1 MGKTIPRFLEQ
12 LDLIKSFVGLA
23 TGAGALYLLYKAV
36 RTGLKCHPPLCSN
49 SPICIARKCPGPGER
64 ALPQEASLRP
74 PLGGGG
80 KGDSFKLLF
89 PPSFFL
95 SSGLSQFPS
104 SFPAP
109 EARLCYRS

>member
-49 SPICIARKCPGPGER
+49 S
-64 ALPQEASLRP
+64 ALPVSVQVLGEGSAPGSLPKASP
-74 PLGGGG
+74 GGWG
-80 KGDSFKLLF
+80 
-89 PPSFFL
+89 
-95 SSGLSQFPS
+95 Q
-104 SFPAP
+104 
-109 EARLCYRS
+109 R